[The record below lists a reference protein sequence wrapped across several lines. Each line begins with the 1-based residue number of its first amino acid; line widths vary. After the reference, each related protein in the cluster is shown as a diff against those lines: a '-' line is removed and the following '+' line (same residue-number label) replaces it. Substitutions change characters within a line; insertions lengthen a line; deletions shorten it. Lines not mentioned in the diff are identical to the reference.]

1 MMDGFSIIT
10 WSLLQI
16 GAIFVLA
23 GAVKGVI
30 GLGLPTVAVG
40 LLGTV
45 MTPLQAAALVIVPSF
60 VTNVWQLLAGP
71 AFLALARRLWL
82 LQVGLCVGTLA
93 GGWLVPVDNSGR
105 ARIALGIALLCYA
118 AVGLMAPKL
127 AVPRRAEWWLSPL
140 FGLMTGF
147 VTAMTGVFVV
157 PMVPYIQALGL
168 QRDHLVQALGL
179 SFTVAT
185 IALAVVLIG
194 NGELRVSLAGPSVY
208 ALAVSLVGM
217 ALGQMVR
224 KRIDPK
230 TFRLCFF
237 IGLMLLGVHLALGSL
252 LKL

>member
-1 MMDGFSIIT
+1 MIS

-16 GAIFVLA
+16 GAIFILG

-40 LLGTV
+40 LLGAV
-45 MTPLQAAALVIVPSF
+45 MTPVQAAALVIVPSF

-71 AFLALARRLWL
+71 GFIALARRLWL
-82 LQVGLCVGTLA
+82 LLVGLCVGTLA
-93 GGWLVPVDNSGR
+93 GGWWVPVDNSGR
-105 ARIALGIALLCYA
+105 ARIALGIALLFYA
-118 AVGLMAPKL
+118 AIGLFAPRL
-127 AVPRRAEWWLSPL
+127 AVPRRAEWWLSPIVGVL
-140 FGLMTGF
+140 TGI

-168 QRDHLVQALGL
+168 QRDDLVQALGL

-185 IALAVVLIG
+185 VALAVVLVA
-194 NGELRVSLAGPSVY
+194 NDQLHFSLAGLSVY
-208 ALAVSLVGM
+208 ALAASLVGM
-217 ALGQMVR
+217 AVGQVVR

-237 IGLMLLGVHLALGSL
+237 IGMMLLGAHLAFGSL

>member
-1 MMDGFSIIT
+1 MIT

-45 MTPLQAAALVIVPSF
+45 MTPAQAAALVIVPSF

-71 AFLALARRLWL
+71 GFLALVRRLRL
-82 LQVGLCVGTLA
+82 LLIGLCIGTLA

-118 AVGLMAPKL
+118 AVGLFAPRL
-127 AVPRRAEWWLSPL
+127 SVPPRAEWWLSPI
-140 FGLMTGF
+140 FGLATGV

-168 QRDHLVQALGL
+168 QRDDLVQALGL

-185 IALAVVLIG
+185 VALAVVLIG
-194 NGELRVSLAGPSVY
+194 NGQLHLSLAGLSIY

-217 ALGQMVR
+217 ALGQVVR
-224 KRIDPK
+224 KRIDPR

-237 IGLMLLGVHLALGSL
+237 IGMMLLGTHLALSSL
-252 LKL
+252 LKP